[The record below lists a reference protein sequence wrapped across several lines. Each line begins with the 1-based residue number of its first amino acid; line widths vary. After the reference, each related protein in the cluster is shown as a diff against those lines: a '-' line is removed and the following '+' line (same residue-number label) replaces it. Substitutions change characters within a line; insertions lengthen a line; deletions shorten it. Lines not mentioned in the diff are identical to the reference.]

1 MPDINIDN
9 VEYTI
14 EINPVPTYEINLNAQ
29 GPQGLTGEQGP
40 KGETGE
46 QGPKGEQGIQGE
58 QGPKGNGIV
67 NTEHVSTSG
76 LIDTYHINYTNGDYD
91 SFTVTNGRAGAVED
105 VRVNNQSVLVGNV
118 ANLTVDNAL
127 NKNSSNPVENSVVA
141 QDIENITVGLA
152 SRANI
157 DLSNLTQAGIDVIKN
172 SIPIATASTVGI
184 VKPDNTTITI
194 DADGVI
200 SSNGGGSPRN
210 IGEIVTS
217 TIPLTDAG
225 LHLLDGALIQGSGA
239 YSAFVDYIAELYNSG
254 EYSAIFTTEANWQ
267 ASMASNGLCSQ
278 FVYDSVN
285 NTVRLPKWGNQAI
298 TKSVSTASTVPVVGN
313 GMALGLTN
321 GTVNYSPINQNGN
334 SYMLTSLYG
343 YGANVGLATSF
354 QNISG
359 DGATGVTTDP
369 TKSGLVAN
377 TSSLLTQYPLSCYYY
392 IVIATSAK
400 TDIQVDIDQIATDV
414 NGKADKNLTNVLG
427 TDVKNAIVRSNVP
440 IITEVYIN
448 GTSGHIV
455 YSNKLCE
462 QWGVSNGTEN
472 RTITLTK
479 AYANMNYNL
488 VGSSDSLS
496 NTYDSS
502 SKIVTASTFTIYTQT
517 ANNYYWRTIGIIS

>member
-1 MPDINIDN
+1 MSNCNNKNCSGQNIYVSGSETKNAIQASNNKARYYAELAEKYKNEAKELRDSAQYYAEQNSDVTKAYVDEIDVTLRNLINTKQNI
-9 VEYTI
+9 
-14 EINPVPTYEINLNAQ
+14 
-29 GPQGLTGEQGP
+29 
-40 KGETGE
+40 
-46 QGPKGEQGIQGE
+46 
-58 QGPKGNGIV
+58 
-67 NTEHVSTSG
+67 
-76 LIDTYHINYTNGDYD
+76 GDY
-91 SFTVTNGRAGAVED
+91 
-105 VRVNNQSVLVGNV
+105 
-118 ANLTVDNAL
+118 AL
-127 NKNSSNPVENSVVA
+127 NSSIPTKVSDLTN
-141 QDIENITVGLA
+141 DTGFITAIPATDSALG
-152 SRANI
+152 
-157 DLSNLTQAGIDVIKN
+157 VIKVDG
-172 SIPIATASTVGI
+172 STI
-184 VKPDNTTITI
+184 VVQNDGTISAI
-194 DADGVI
+194 Q
-200 SSNGGGSPRN
+200 RN
-210 IGEIVTS
+210 IGEVVTS

-267 ASMASNGLCSQ
+267 ASVASNGLCSQ

-298 TKSVSTASTVPVVGN
+298 TKTVSTASTVPVVGN

-343 YGANVGLATSF
+343 YGANVGLTTSF

-414 NGKADKNLTNVLG
+414 NGKADKDLTNVSG

-462 QWGVSNGTEN
+462 QWGVSNGSGN

-479 AYANMNYNL
+479 AYADMNYNL